1 MKRSPN
7 NQQNLC
13 VLNYDLEQTI
23 KFSLFEMYLKKLLMN
38 VRYQVPTKMERL
50 LGLYFLLDSEGL
62 M

>member
-1 MKRSPN
+1 MNRSPN

-13 VLNYDLEQTI
+13 VLNYNLKQKI
-23 KFSLFEMYLKKLLMN
+23 KFPLFEMYLKKLLMI

>member
-1 MKRSPN
+1 MNRSPN

-13 VLNYDLEQTI
+13 VLNYDLEQQI
-23 KFSLFEMYLKKLLMN
+23 KFSLFKTYLKKLLMI

-50 LGLYFLLDSEGL
+50 LRLYFLLDSEGL

>member
-13 VLNYDLEQTI
+13 VLNYNLEQTI
-23 KFSLFEMYLKKLLMN
+23 KFSLFEMYLKKLLMI

>member
-13 VLNYDLEQTI
+13 VLNYDLEQ
-23 KFSLFEMYLKKLLMN
+23 KMKVSLFEMYSKKLLMN
-38 VRYQVPTKMERL
+38 VRYQVPTKVECL

>member
-1 MKRSPN
+1 MNRSPN

-13 VLNYDLEQTI
+13 VLNYDLEQKI
-23 KFSLFEMYLKKLLMN
+23 KFSLFEMYSKKLLMIL
-38 VRYQVPTKMERL
+38 RYQAQTRIECL